1 MKVYCVRDAPA
12 LAVLVWGSLAAIALA
27 CQVPVFRYALERWES
42 DHYTLAVVAGAEGL
56 TGEQEAVV
64 QSLREAIEGGDFPV
78 NARVRVVEAEKEG
91 AAEAAEKTARLEL
104 YYPEQLRGHLSD
116 EPVWSGPVT
125 AESAARVLRSPVRTE
140 LVKRL
145 LAGESSVWLL
155 VESGDKEADDA
166 AAATLEGLLGEAGDT
181 LEIPEGVIG
190 ANEIEAGRVL
200 TQAEEENVVQSG
212 VPLKIGFSLLRVSRD
227 DPEEGALLG
236 MLLKVEDDLGDFA
249 DKPMVFPA
257 FGRGRV
263 LEPLIGAG
271 LTQNNVMYAASYL
284 CGACSCQV
292 KDQNPGVDLLVAAD
306 WNAAVAGSEVIM
318 ERVLPP
324 LEGFS
329 GLQASVVGEE
339 GGEESAEPAEET
351 VEAEVPGDA
360 GLSPLAVLG
369 MVILVV
375 VVGIGIVTLKMKR
388 NAA

>member
-1 MKVYCVRDAPA
+1 
-12 LAVLVWGSLAAIALA
+12 
-27 CQVPVFRYALERWES
+27 
-42 DHYTLAVVAGAEGL
+42 
-56 TGEQEAVV
+56 
-64 QSLREAIEGGDFPV
+64 
-78 NARVRVVEAEKEG
+78 
-91 AAEAAEKTARLEL
+91 
-104 YYPEQLRGHLSD
+104 
-116 EPVWSGPVT
+116 
-125 AESAARVLRSPVRTE
+125 
-140 LVKRL
+140 
-145 LAGESSVWLL
+145 LL

-236 MLLKVEDDLGDFA
+236 MLLNVEDDLGDFA